1 MRMTDEFISTND
13 LDWFAAFYN
22 GELAHFASGGTTA
35 VPEKIS
41 DSIKNYEKLYDY
53 FFDLEKR
60 CDIEI
65 IEDNLPE
72 FLNQIKREQYLRS
85 YIDAAS
91 RGLFSYDVNYE
102 DNSYFLVAKPLSPL
116 SLRELPKN
124 IKEIVY
130 TLPKKIKTGSASI
143 TELE

>member
-1 MRMTDEFISTND
+1 MRMTDEFISTTD

-22 GELAHFASGGTTA
+22 GNLAHFTSGGTTA
-35 VPEKIS
+35 VPERVA
-41 DSIKNYEKLYDY
+41 DSIKNYEELYDY

-72 FLNQIKREQYLRS
+72 FLDQIKREQYLRS
-85 YIDAAS
+85 YINSAS
-91 RGLFSYDVNYE
+91 RGLFSYDINYE
-102 DNSYFLVAKPLSPL
+102 DNSYFLVAKPLNPL
-116 SLRELPKN
+116 SLRELPQS

-130 TLPKKIKTGSASI
+130 TLPKEIKIGSASI